1 VRVTK
6 NVDTADPT
14 LPVWPPPPDRGTDP
28 GGAWSPEPEP
38 RRRRRFTVVAATV
51 CAVVVLAGLVAGLVR
66 IPYDTLSPG
75 SSKVVNDIITVHGHD
90 VYPPSGKILYTTVSV
105 RERVSVLQA
114 LLGWLDP
121 TTDVVSEKEI
131 RGNIPANQ
139 YEQLNV
145 QAMTDSTTTAEA
157 LALSHIGYTNLGVGA
172 QVDSVADGS
181 PAAGVLEVNDLIVQ
195 IDGQPVKNTDDAV
208 ALIRAHQ
215 PGDTLHLQ
223 VTRGGMPTDLST
235 TLTRAPDGTARV
247 GVQLSTRV
255 QLPFEISID
264 SGQVVGPSAGLSYAL
279 ELLDVLTP
287 GELTGGTKVAATGE
301 LGTDGSIGPIGGI
314 AQKVVSVKRAGAKVF
329 LVPKDN
335 VAAARAHSGKGLAI
349 IGVSTFDDALKAL
362 GSMRGSNALAL
373 AKPPSGA

>member
-1 VRVTK
+1 
-6 NVDTADPT
+6 VDTADPT

-145 QAMTDSTTTAEA
+145 QAMTDSKTTAEA

-223 VTRGGMPTDLST
+223 VTRGGTPTDLST